1 MENFAENFALATLYV
16 IIGGAILAWALSKL
30 CEALERFL
38 STTVEDWIGFG
49 ILLLIITVV
58 ALII

>member
-1 MENFAENFALATLYV
+1 MDDFALNFMLATFYV
-16 IIGGAILAWALSKL
+16 MIGGAILAWALSKL
-30 CEALERFL
+30 CEAMERFL

-49 ILLLIITVV
+49 VLILIITAV